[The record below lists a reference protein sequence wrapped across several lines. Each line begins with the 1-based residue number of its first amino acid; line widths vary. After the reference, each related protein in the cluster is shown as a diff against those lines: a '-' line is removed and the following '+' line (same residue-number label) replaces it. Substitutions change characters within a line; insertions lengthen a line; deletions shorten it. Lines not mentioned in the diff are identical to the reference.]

1 MRYSKQE
8 QQEARERLLQWL
20 KPGDTVYTILRH
32 RSASGMSRRI
42 SPVQLPTEPGGYF
55 HHLDRSVA
63 ILLGLKG
70 DNGEGVTIGG
80 CGMDMGFALVYDLA
94 GALWPKGYDCIGKDC
109 PAADHNNARRAHCP
123 ICRAENPA
131 EPVYFKGSPSDYP
144 TRHPVC
150 SQACAAAT
158 WHHDSG
164 GYALK
169 QEWI

>member
-1 MRYSKQE
+1 MKYSKQE

-42 SPVQLPTEPGGYF
+42 SPILLPTEPGGYA

-63 ILLGLKG
+63 ILLGIKG
-70 DNGEGVTIGG
+70 DNGEGCTMGG
-80 CGMDMGFALVYDLA
+80 CGMDMGFALVYDLSQ
-94 GALWPKGYDCIGKDC
+94 ALWPDGFDCIGDGC
-109 PAADHNNARRAHCP
+109 PASDHTNARRARCVM
-123 ICRAENPA
+123 CGADNPT
-131 EPVYFKGSPSDYP
+131 EPTYFKGANG
-144 TRHPVC
+144 RHPVC

-158 WHHDSG
+158 WHHNSG

-169 QEWI
+169 QEWL